1 MKLLLKKLGI
11 SIEHLR
17 CLDEVFLEHN
27 EEYQRIDSILNSD
40 EFKPVYEEISKELYA
55 GGKTAASSKNKLN
68 RQMIL
73 GDVIEYIFSGRVY
86 YYAAQSNDNLKNF
99 YKLIFYSV
107 NQMLLY
113 DTITVNPELR
123 KSYIEKLEEKI
134 DTNILFEKEDDEALA
149 NEIKD
154 SNIKIWQ
161 EEWTPAIDDF
171 IDSILPKTLGT
182 PKELIV
188 FAEFIRLRIGII
200 IPLLLTQRI
209 FGKKEPIA
217 PPDFLILKNNKE
229 IYGIEVGYKKELQSR
244 EFSIRTSIPTFAVD
258 LKNNMHNRCPKCG
271 ENILYCDIVIE
282 HFANGTLNDII
293 IQRNGRSRVYCS
305 ECPNFNE
312 GNCKF
317 SNYYGWVEGVNFN
330 QQPLLGKANRHYHTF
345 CVKDDNYMYRKTPIN
360 ILEKHREDVFA
371 QIPEIDGIENLIDK
385 QCH

>member
-11 SIEHLR
+11 SVEHLK

-27 EEYQRIDSILNSD
+27 EEYQRIDSVLNSD

-55 GGKTAASSKNKLN
+55 GGKTAAHSQNKLN

-73 GDVIEYIFSGRVY
+73 GDVIEYIFSGRAY
-86 YYAAQSNDNLKNF
+86 YYAAKSNDNLKKF
-99 YKLIFYSV
+99 YKLILYSV

-113 DTITVNPELR
+113 DTITVNPEMR
-123 KSYIEKLEEKI
+123 KYYIVKLEEKI
-134 DTNILFEKEDDEALA
+134 DNEILFEKEGDKDLA
-149 NEIKD
+149 NIIKD
-154 SNIKIWQ
+154 SKVKIWQ
-161 EEWTPAIDDF
+161 AGWTPAIDDF
-171 IDSILPKTLGT
+171 IDSILPKTLGA

-200 IPLLLTQRI
+200 IPLLLIQRI
-209 FGKKEPIA
+209 FGNKNPIA
-217 PPDFLILKNNKE
+217 PPDFLILQSNKE

-271 ENILYCDIVIE
+271 ENILYCDRVIE
-282 HFANGTLNDII
+282 SFSNGTLDNII
-293 IQRNGRSRVYCS
+293 VQRKEESRVYCN
-305 ECPNFNE
+305 ECPNFNN

-330 QQPLLGKANRHYHTF
+330 QQPLDAKAARHYHTS
-345 CVKDDNYMYRKTPIN
+345 CVKDDIYMYRKTPKN
-360 ILEKHREDVFA
+360 ILENHREDFFA
-371 QIPEIDGIENLIDK
+371 QIPEIDGIENLIGR
-385 QCH
+385 